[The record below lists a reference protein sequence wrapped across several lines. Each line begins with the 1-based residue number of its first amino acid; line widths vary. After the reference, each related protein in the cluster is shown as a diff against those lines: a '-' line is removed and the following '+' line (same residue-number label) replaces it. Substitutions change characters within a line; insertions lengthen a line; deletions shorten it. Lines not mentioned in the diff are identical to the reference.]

1 MSCDAA
7 RRVVKPVR
15 ERMDNK
21 YMSWGKSE
29 WSEGVTQSGV

>member
-1 MSCDAA
+1 MLCDVV
-7 RRVVKPVR
+7 RRVVKFVR

-29 WSEGVTQSGV
+29 WSEGVM